1 MQIILDVPDDLGE
14 RLEALRD
21 RLPELLDR
29 AMQELS
35 TPSSLTFQDEL
46 QILELLAS
54 QPKPEDILAIRPTPV
69 LQARMSDLL
78 ARNKAG
84 QLSRQEEAELDRY
97 LVIEHLV
104 RLAKANA
111 YKRLQAIT

>member
-35 TPSSLTFQDEL
+35 TPSSG
-46 QILELLAS
+46 I
-54 QPKPEDILAIRPTPV
+54 V
-69 LQARMSDLL
+69 
-78 ARNKAG
+78 N
-84 QLSRQEEAELDRY
+84 
-97 LVIEHLV
+97 
-104 RLAKANA
+104 
-111 YKRLQAIT
+111 